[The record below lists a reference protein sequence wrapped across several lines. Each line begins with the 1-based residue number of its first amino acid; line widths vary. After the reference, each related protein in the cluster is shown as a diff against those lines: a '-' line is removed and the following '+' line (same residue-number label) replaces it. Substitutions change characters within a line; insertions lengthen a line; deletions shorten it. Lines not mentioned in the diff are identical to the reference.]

1 LSDDTNRQSADD
13 RAQSADD
20 LAQNAEMRAINER
33 LVVAA
38 VRQQEL
44 AEMAARSM
52 ESALKAGEHYR
63 RLAHNFPNGV
73 VLLFDRDLRHVLA
86 AGQGLSAL
94 GLSREVVEGRTI
106 WESFTPRICRRIEPA
121 YRAALAGET
130 TVLEVRFQGA
140 PPDRETAEGV
150 YQVCTLPIRED
161 GGEVLTGMTVVQDV
175 TERRQA
181 EDEAHRRANH
191 DALTGLP
198 NRALL
203 RDRLDQVLAASGR
216 SGRLAALLFLDL
228 DHFKRVNDTL
238 GHAAGDL
245 LLQTVAARL
254 IKSLRAEDTVARIG
268 GDEFVV
274 LLPGIQSIGDAADVA
289 RKITALLAA
298 PIAVGGGE
306 VSVTA
311 SVGISIYPAD
321 GSDAAALMENADA
334 AMYRSKADR
343 RA

>member
-1 LSDDTNRQSADD
+1 
-13 RAQSADD
+13 
-20 LAQNAEMRAINER
+20 
-33 LVVAA
+33 V
-38 VRQQEL
+38 
-44 AEMAARSM
+44 
-52 ESALKAGEHYR
+52 
-63 RLAHNFPNGV
+63 
-73 VLLFDRDLRHVLA
+73 
-86 AGQGLSAL
+86 
-94 GLSREVVEGRTI
+94 
-106 WESFTPRICRRIEPA
+106 
-121 YRAALAGET
+121 
-130 TVLEVRFQGA
+130 
-140 PPDRETAEGV
+140 
-150 YQVCTLPIRED
+150 
-161 GGEVLTGMTVVQDV
+161 
-175 TERRQA
+175 
-181 EDEAHRRANH
+181 
-191 DALTGLP
+191 TGLP
-198 NRALL
+198 NRAVL
-203 RDRLDQVLAASGR
+203 RARLDQVLAASGR